1 VLLNEVVGS
10 LAHGIYS
17 IICLLDPHR
26 IVLGGGVVNKNP
38 FLLELIKESLKQYL
52 IPEQQ
57 HSLESL
63 HISRLK
69 GDSGIVGAALKGI
82 E

>member
-1 VLLNEVVGS
+1 MNEVVGS

-26 IVLGGGVVNKNP
+26 IVLGGGVINNNT
-38 FLLELIKESLKQYL
+38 LLLNLIKESLKQYL

-57 HSLESL
+57 HILERL
-63 HISRLK
+63 FISKLK
-69 GDSGIVGAALKGI
+69 GDSGIVGAGLKGI